1 MSADVVLL
9 VIRSHQ
15 VTSGH
20 MTSHDVAPWLN
31 PKVLSGLPMR
41 PGARICEF
49 GAQVLRRPHIDSCL
63 TGLTRW
69 SHLSLLHA
77 FHAWHVAILEQY
89 CGTIAVDACCFLTL
103 LKLTTDNSL
112 CPDGNWGALRR
123 MARVVSARRV
133 ASITPR
139 GWRPADP
146 MGVEFWEDQMSNHSE
161 SWWFVKPLQ
170 VTFNSEG
177 FPMRPWASICPYY
190 MSTSQNIPGEG
201 YEEGHDTNN
210 GSPIFP
216 KNNDCMPMHPIFQCS
231 FWHFFDLGFFNACL
245 LISKAFFTEWC
256 RFCLQ
261 ARALCQKRLEHAVR
275 SMGTCDF
282 KRNCKWHHPDKR
294 ERGN

>member
-112 CPDGNWGALRR
+112 CPDGN
-123 MARVVSARRV
+123 
-133 ASITPR
+133 
-139 GWRPADP
+139 
-146 MGVEFWEDQMSNHSE
+146 
-161 SWWFVKPLQ
+161 
-170 VTFNSEG
+170 
-177 FPMRPWASICPYY
+177 
-190 MSTSQNIPGEG
+190 
-201 YEEGHDTNN
+201 
-210 GSPIFP
+210 
-216 KNNDCMPMHPIFQCS
+216 
-231 FWHFFDLGFFNACL
+231 
-245 LISKAFFTEWC
+245 
-256 RFCLQ
+256 
-261 ARALCQKRLEHAVR
+261 
-275 SMGTCDF
+275 
-282 KRNCKWHHPDKR
+282 
-294 ERGN
+294 